1 MFGFATAEG
10 GTSLDFATPAGSGG
24 VSDGPST
31 RVFGDIASYQ
41 TCACCGGFHTVL
53 DPTADDPLSF
63 LNADDRGGLV
73 GSRPSLT
80 TDAAAVQITRNN
92 LHWGSGALGTAA
104 TVTYAFRATAP
115 TTMPTDTS
123 GFTQFNAAQ
132 IAATLVALAAWSDVA
147 NITFVRQDTGTGFSD
162 SASILFGNYGAG
174 SAGSAAFAYGPGSTA
189 TTSNAGDVWVNI
201 SVAAN
206 PNPLGLNYGQHTL
219 THEIG
224 HAIGLHHPADY
235 NASDGVTI
243 TYANDATYYEDSRQ
257 YTVMSYFS
265 ESNTGGSFGT
275 STYAS
280 APLMDDIAA
289 AQRLYGANMT
299 TRTGDTVYGF
309 NSNADRA
316 YYSAVSGASRLV
328 FCVWDAGGTDTL
340 DFSGYGVT
348 QIIDLRQG
356 SFSNI
361 GGQTGNVSIAVG
373 AAIENAIGGSGADT
387 MFGNAGDN
395 LLTGGDGNDVIDGGL
410 GNDTAVFSGLRSAYT
425 ITWNGTTATVVGA
438 EGTDTISNVEVLR
451 FSDQSV
457 TAPAPAAGITAIGDI
472 TANSIVGTAFA
483 DILRGLGG
491 NDTISGGDGN
501 DTIEGGL
508 GNDALIGGN
517 GNDSLAGGLGNDTI
531 DGGAGVD
538 TASYAGANGGVVAN
552 LTSGTATGADGTDTL
567 TSIENLAGSTF
578 NDTLTGD
585 GAANNIQGGGGID
598 TIFGLGGN
606 DVLTAGA
613 PGTSGGAPDIIKAA
627 SNANNTIAT
636 AVSLDGGF
644 DLLARDGVNNPTTI
658 PHATVL
664 ATAHAGVEYYA
675 VTVAANTTVR
685 FDIDGASFDSTLRL
699 FDGGG
704 TELAQNDDAAD
715 VGEESTNSA
724 LSYTFTTA
732 GTYYIQV
739 ALWLTNANNT
749 FTSGPMAA
757 GSTYALHVS
766 VPGHAV
772 VAPTLGGSTL
782 DGGDGNDA
790 LTGGAGTDW
799 LLGGAGDDIVIG
811 GGGNDLLTGGAGAD
825 TFRFAARAD
834 SFVDTGVVD
843 DVIDDFQTGVDR
855 IDLIALNLTNLS
867 IAASG
872 EFNVVSGS
880 TAAGLFSV
888 RVRGTVA
895 LSDVLIGNL
904 AAPTYIYGTA
914 AGETLTGTAGPNY
927 IIGRGG
933 ADTLIGGGGSDV
945 FLYENTGDSTAAAQ
959 DNLADF
965 QTGVDR
971 IDLNALR
978 TTSVSIARINGGTI
992 LFAETP
998 AGAFQLTAAGRE
1010 INGVDLDYA
1019 SLHGVYMIGSEGADV
1034 MVGSVYADPIV
1045 GNGGN
1050 DILTGG
1056 RGADA
1061 ISGGTGADIFVYTSA
1076 LDSNQ
1081 TNGYD
1086 NLYDFETGVDLVDLR
1101 ALGTTSI
1108 NMIRTENGSTF
1119 VFAVTA
1125 SGNFLTTANGR
1136 AINGRDIMFGG
1147 NHGITMVGSSQA
1159 DSLIGTIIGDVFVGG
1174 GGGDAIG
1181 GGGGADVYIYQSA
1194 AESNQTTGFDNLYDF
1209 ETGSDVIDLRALGTT
1224 SITLIRSDS
1233 GGTFIF
1239 AQTPT
1244 GDFLTT
1250 AGATAVNG
1258 RDILYGSNH
1267 GTYMIGS
1274 NNADILLGSSLA
1286 DPIFG
1291 GAGNDTLVG
1300 RGGADV
1306 LVGEGGADTFVY
1318 EAASDSSVAA
1328 ADTIVGFVSGVD
1340 KIDLRFI
1347 RTGSSDVFGIAYSG
1361 GASFLFV
1368 DLGGNGT
1375 NDMLIQLQSVTL
1387 ATSDIVWSFQS
1398 GALEAQDKALLQA
1411 MADDDVTGPP
1421 DLFGLNGSIGLS
1433 IDGFGVAG
1441 LEGHPRS
1448 MSPDWLL

>member
-1 MFGFATAEG
+1 MADPLADVTEPSVDMDPFPVEGWEFGG
-10 GTSLDFATPAGSGG
+10 L
-24 VSDGPST
+24 
-31 RVFGDIASYQ
+31 
-41 TCACCGGFHTVL
+41 TVV
-53 DPTADDPLSF
+53 PGDDPLSF

-80 TDAAAVQITRNN
+80 TDAAGVQITRNN

-115 TTMPTDTS
+115 TTMPSDTS
-123 GFTQFNAAQ
+123 IFSQFNTAQ

-147 NITFVRQDTGTGFSD
+147 NITFVRQDAGTGYSD

-309 NSNADRA
+309 NSNSGRA
-316 YYSAVSGASRLV
+316 YYSATSGASRLV

-340 DFSGYGVT
+340 DFSGYGET

-356 SFSNI
+356 SFSNV

-373 AAIENAIGGSGADT
+373 ASIEIAIGGAGADT
-387 MFGNAGDN
+387 IFGNAGDN

-425 ITWNGTTATVVGA
+425 ITWNGTTATVVGP

-472 TANSIVGTAFA
+472 TANSIVGTVFN

-491 NDTISGGDGN
+491 NDAIVGGDGN
-501 DTIEGGL
+501 DIIEGGL
-508 GNDALIGGN
+508 GNDSLAGGN
-517 GNDSLAGGLGNDTI
+517 GADLISGGLGNDVI
-531 DGGAGVD
+531 DGGAGSD
-538 TASYAGANGGVVAN
+538 TANYGGASGGVVVN
-552 LTSGTATGADGTDTL
+552 LTNGTATGADGADTL
-567 TSIENLAGSTF
+567 VSIENLAGSTF

-585 GAANNIQGGGGID
+585 GVANNIQGGGGID

-627 SNANNTIAT
+627 SEANNTIAT

-644 DLLARDGVNNPTTI
+644 DLLARDGVTNPTTT
-658 PHATVL
+658 PHATVV

-675 VTVAANTTVR
+675 VTVGAGQTVR

-724 LSYTFTTA
+724 ISYTFTTA

-739 ALWLTNANNT
+739 ALWLTNGNNT
-749 FTSGPMAA
+749 FTSGAMTA

-772 VAPTLGGSTL
+772 VTPTLGGSTL
-782 DGGDGNDA
+782 DGGDGNDI

-799 LLGGAGDDIVIG
+799 LIGGAGDDTVIG

-825 TFRFAARAD
+825 TFRFGSRAD
-834 SFVDTGVVD
+834 SYIDTGVAD
-843 DVIDDFQTGVDR
+843 DVISDFQTGIDR
-855 IDLIALNLTNLS
+855 IDLIALNLTS
-867 IAASG
+867 VAITASG
-872 EFNVVSGS
+872 IYNIVTGT

-888 RVRGTVA
+888 RVQGAVSQ
-895 LSDVLIGNL
+895 SDILLVTPGSTPTNL
-904 AAPTYIYGTA
+904 FGTA
-914 AGETLTGTAGPNY
+914 AGETLTGTSGVNY
-927 IIGRGG
+927 ITGRGG
-933 ADTLIGGGGSDV
+933 ADTLIGGGGVDYFV
-945 FLYENTGDSTAAAQ
+945 YEATSDSTAAAQ

-971 IDLNALR
+971 IDLNALN
-978 TTSVSIARINGGTI
+978 TTSVSIARINGSSV

-998 AGAFQLTAAGRE
+998 AGAFQLAAIGRE
-1010 INGVDLDYA
+1010 INGSDLNYA
-1019 SLHGVYMIGSEGADV
+1019 TTHGVFMIGSEAGET
-1034 MVGSVYADPIV
+1034 MVGTGFADPLV

-1050 DILTGG
+1050 DILIGG

-1061 ISGGTGADIFVYTSA
+1061 ISGGAGADIFEYR
-1076 LDSNQ
+1076 L
-1081 TNGYD
+1081 
-1086 NLYDFETGVDLVDLR
+1086 
-1101 ALGTTSI
+1101 
-1108 NMIRTENGSTF
+1108 
-1119 VFAVTA
+1119 A
-1125 SGNFLTTANGR
+1125 S
-1136 AINGRDIMFGG
+1136 D
-1147 NHGITMVGSSQA
+1147 
-1159 DSLIGTIIGDVFVGG
+1159 
-1174 GGGDAIG
+1174 
-1181 GGGGADVYIYQSA
+1181 
-1194 AESNQTTGFDNLYDF
+1194 SNQTTGFDNLYDF
-1209 ETGSDVIDLRALGTT
+1209 QTGTDFIDLRELGTT
-1224 SITLIRSDS
+1224 SISLIRTDNGS
-1233 GGTFIF
+1233 TFVF
-1239 AQTPT
+1239 AETPT
-1244 GDFLTT
+1244 GAFLTT
-1250 AGATAVNG
+1250 AANLAVNG
-1258 RDILYGSNH
+1258 RDILYGNTH
-1267 GTYMIGS
+1267 GIYMIGS
-1274 NNADILLGSSLA
+1274 GNADVLVGSSLA
-1286 DPIFG
+1286 DPIYG
-1291 GAGNDTLVG
+1291 GAGNDILVG
-1300 RGGADV
+1300 GGGADV
-1306 LVGEGGADTFVY
+1306 LFGEAGTDTFLY
-1318 EAASDSSVAA
+1318 FAASDSSVSA
-1328 ADTIVGFVSGVD
+1328 ADTLFGFTVGSD
-1340 KIDLRFI
+1340 KIDLRSVRASGTDVFSI
-1347 RTGSSDVFGIAYSG
+1347 AYTGGSSFI
-1361 GASFLFV
+1361 FV
-1368 DLGGNGT
+1368 DIGGNGT
-1375 NDMLIQLQSVTL
+1375 NDMLIQVAG
-1387 ATSDIVWSFQS
+1387 ATITASDILWTA
-1398 GALEAQDKALLQA
+1398 GAAALEPVAKSVIETLPEADAFIWPTELDLGPDASPMAFDAFDTDPMDAASLKGAYWTSSALTLPS
-1411 MADDDVTGPP
+1411 DP
-1421 DLFGLNGSIGLS
+1421 DLVV
-1433 IDGFGVAG
+1433 IDPYF
-1441 LEGHPRS
+1441 HPAVGQ
-1448 MSPDWLL
+1448 PGDWLL